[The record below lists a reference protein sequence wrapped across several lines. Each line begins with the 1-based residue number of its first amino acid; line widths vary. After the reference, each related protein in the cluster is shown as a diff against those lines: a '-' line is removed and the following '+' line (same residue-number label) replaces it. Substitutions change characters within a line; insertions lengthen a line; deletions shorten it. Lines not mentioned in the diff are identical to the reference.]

1 MDHDGRLDVLDVHK
15 HRDQGDDEDGA
26 WGQVNGDH
34 IVSNLSSEGHDKESP
49 PVNFSS
55 GDICDRKL
63 RQFRMSRVNEEL
75 RNQFNLLPVNWQ
87 KFNRRVLLNL
97 NEVGTFSSI
106 VHSWLSKG

>member
-1 MDHDGRLDVLDVHK
+1 MDDDGRLDVLDVHV
-15 HRDQGDDEDGA
+15 HRDEGDDEDGA
-26 WGQVNGDH
+26 GGEVDGDH
-34 IVSNLSSEGHDKESP
+34 MVRNLPLECHDKECP
-49 PVNFSS
+49 PLNLCS
-55 GDICDRKL
+55 GNLCDGKL

-106 VHSWLSKG
+106 VHS